1 MQHAFWSFK
10 EQKTSALANWWFS
23 LEIGVC

>member
-1 MQHAFWSFK
+1 MHFGHLKSK
-10 EQKTSALANWWFS
+10 KTSALANWWFS